1 MKKIYLV
8 LLFSVTLC
16 GFSFAQDTDD
26 IVNWND
32 VNFILLIIQ
41 ETKNGKKID
50 RLTLTLSG
58 VLRIGRNLKR
68 PIDERAGISLS
79 YHINR
84 NFSVGS
90 SYLYRRSR
98 PTEAPRQFEHRLNF
112 FLTAE
117 KKTKYFTIRNRFM
130 TMYQIRHA
138 KHDTVAQRNRLQF
151 LFPIRKNDK
160 ELFSPFVTDE
170 IYYDFKTRK
179 LYRNDLFIGI
189 ARQLTPRLGA
199 DLFFIKQDI
208 STGPIKD
215 TKGLGITLRYRLK

>member
-1 MKKIYLV
+1 MKRIYLV
-8 LLFSVTLC
+8 LLIYITLC

-32 VNFILLIIQ
+32 VNFILPVIQ

-50 RLTLTLSG
+50 RLTLTFNG

-68 PIDERAGISLS
+68 PIDERAGIGFS
-79 YHINR
+79 YHLNR

-117 KKTKYFTIRNRFM
+117 KKMKYLAIRNRFM
-130 TMYQIRHA
+130 TMYQIRHT
-138 KHDTVAQRNRLQF
+138 KHDAIAQRNRLQF
-151 LFPIRKNDK
+151 LFPIRKDDR
-160 ELFSPFVTDE
+160 EILSPFVTDE

-179 LYRNDLFIGI
+179 LYRNDLF
-189 ARQLTPRLGA
+189 
-199 DLFFIKQDI
+199 
-208 STGPIKD
+208 
-215 TKGLGITLRYRLK
+215 